1 MATLDFTSFN
11 SNTLNLTATFADSS
25 TQVANYV
32 GFSGT
37 ENYSNVT
44 NTWNN
49 ASGPTSDWSS
59 KLNPTFTFSVNIT
72 SPSQILR
79 RVTILDSADNEFSIT
94 YDTGTSSW
102 GSSIQVTPT
111 GPFYVLFDNDA
122 STPNIAIQYFS
133 GTPLCLVGKTLI
145 PKMVPIK
152 RLKVGDVVRT
162 SVGDLPISK
171 ILKSQLPEGGDGKEF
186 VKISRGCLGNNYP
199 LNDVFISKPHPISL
213 GYVPNKDL
221 NDGVHDKD
229 CDDKVF
235 IHIAANEL
243 VGKINGIVLE
253 KNHTKKEFNLVFD
266 KHASFNVEGID
277 VISHNAAGYDGQP
290 KLSPEEFQ
298 DKNTKQKLFKPY
310 YLDWN
315 TLIQFKPNKMALKVF
330 LRKCIKY
337 KVDKEFQFGKLK
349 KNMNILNDLN
359 DKLFKK
365 D

>member
-1 MATLDFTSFN
+1 MSTLEFTSFN
-11 SNTLNLTATFADSS
+11 GGTGNLTVEFEDGS
-25 TQVANYV
+25 TQVANYID
-32 GFSGT
+32 SSADD
-37 ENYSNVT
+37 ESYST
-44 NTWNN
+44 INTAWNN
-49 ASGPTSDWSS
+49 DGGPTSDWSS
-59 KLNPTFTFSVNIT
+59 LLNPTFTFRVNIAN
-72 SPSQILR
+72 PSFSLR
-79 RVTILDSADNEFSIT
+79 RVLIIDSNNNTFSIV
-94 YDTGTSSW
+94 YDGSQW
-102 GSSIQVTPT
+102 GNSIQVTPQ
-111 GPFYVLFDNDA
+111 GPFYVLFDNNE
-122 STPNIAIQYFS
+122 TPPSVGIQYFS
-133 GTPLCLVGKTLI
+133 GTPLCLVGETLI

-186 VKISRGCLGNNYP
+186 VKISKGCLGNNYP

-277 VISHNAAGYDGQP
+277 VISHNAAGYNGQP
-290 KLSPEEFQ
+290 KLSPEEYQ

-337 KVDKEFQFGKLK
+337 KVDKEFQFGKLT
-349 KNMNILNDLN
+349 KNMNLLKELN